1 MSIKINA
8 SYTTEEER
16 EFILKSNKPI
26 LRNGYKFK
34 DVKGEPYN
42 HIYITQKKK
51 FAPKEIN

>member
-1 MSIKINA
+1 MAIKINA
-8 SYTTEEER
+8 SYTTDEER

-34 DVKGEPYN
+34 EVKGEPYN

-51 FAPKEIN
+51 FTHK